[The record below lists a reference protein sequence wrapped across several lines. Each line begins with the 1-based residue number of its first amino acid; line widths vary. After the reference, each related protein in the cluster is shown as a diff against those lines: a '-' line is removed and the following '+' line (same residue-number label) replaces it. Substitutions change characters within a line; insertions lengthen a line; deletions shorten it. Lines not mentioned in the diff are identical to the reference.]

1 MDKKERERKGCAK
14 DLQVADF
21 NRVVAKALPR
31 RCYLITVMKKMR
43 KMCMFICVP
52 LSSLPTSL
60 SLSFLI
66 CDSNIRATWQ
76 SYFRIKRED
85 VS

>member
-1 MDKKERERKGCAK
+1 MDKKKGERKGCAK

-43 KMCMFICVP
+43 KMCNLLFICVP

-66 CDSNIRATWQ
+66 CDLNIRAT
-76 SYFRIKRED
+76 
-85 VS
+85 

>member
-43 KMCMFICVP
+43 KNVHVYLCTLEQLTN
-52 LSSLPTSL
+52 LSEP
-60 SLSFLI
+60 
-66 CDSNIRATWQ
+66 
-76 SYFRIKRED
+76 
-85 VS
+85 